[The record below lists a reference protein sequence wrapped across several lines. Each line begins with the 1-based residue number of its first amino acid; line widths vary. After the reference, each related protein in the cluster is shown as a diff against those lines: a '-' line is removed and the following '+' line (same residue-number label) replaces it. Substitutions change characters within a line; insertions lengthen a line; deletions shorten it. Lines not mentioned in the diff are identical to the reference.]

1 MTGRREAFAVAVAQG
16 MTQADAL
23 RAAYPKAARW
33 TSKAVYSRATRLA
46 HLPEVAARIEEL
58 RSGEG
63 EAAAVCLVDDGREPV
78 PAPVADED
86 ADAAGRDRL
95 ARILAWVEA
104 QGVSSYREAR
114 VVALQAD
121 GGTVTGWEAA
131 AVADAWMGGKE
142 PRTRLECARMP
153 LERAG
158 RAVAGCRRGIAA
170 RKRPARF

>member
-23 RAAYPKAARW
+23 RAAYPKAAGW

-58 RSGEG
+58 RRGEG

-78 PAPVADED
+78 PVPVAVED

-104 QGVSSYREAR
+104 QGVSSWHEAR
-114 VVALQAD
+114 GVASQAD
-121 GGTVTGWEAA
+121 GGTVTPWEAL
-131 AVADAWMGGKE
+131 AVADAWAAKN
-142 PRTRLECARMP
+142 P
-153 LERAG
+153 G
-158 RAVAGCRRGIAA
+158 RG
-170 RKRPARF
+170 

>member
-58 RSGEG
+58 RRGAEAVGNLGEG
-63 EAAAVCLVDDGREPV
+63 EAAGVCLVDDGREPV
-78 PAPVADED
+78 PAPVPAVED
-86 ADAAGRDRL
+86 ADAAHRDRL

-104 QGVSSYREAR
+104 QGVSSWREAR
-114 VVALQAD
+114 GVALQFD
-121 GGTVTGWEAA
+121 GGQVSPWDAD
-131 AVADAWMGGKE
+131 AVANAWAEKN
-142 PRTRLECARMP
+142 R
-153 LERAG
+153 
-158 RAVAGCRRGIAA
+158 GCG
-170 RKRPARF
+170 

>member
-58 RSGEG
+58 RRGAETVGNPGEV
-63 EAAAVCLVDDGREPV
+63 AAAGVSLVDDGREPV
-78 PAPVADED
+78 PVPAPVAVEE
-86 ADAAGRDRL
+86 ADGAGRDRL

-114 VVALQAD
+114 MVAWQAD
-121 GGTVTGWEAA
+121 GGTVTPWEAL
-131 AVADAWMGGKE
+131 AVADAWAAKN
-142 PRTRLECARMP
+142 P
-153 LERAG
+153 G
-158 RAVAGCRRGIAA
+158 RG
-170 RKRPARF
+170 

>member
-23 RAAYPKAARW
+23 RAAYPKAAGW

-58 RSGEG
+58 RRGAETVGNPGEG
-63 EAAAVCLVDDGREPV
+63 EAAGGGAVDDGREPVPAPV

-86 ADAAGRDRL
+86 ADAVRRDRL
-95 ARILAWVEA
+95 ARILEWVEA
-104 QGVSSYREAR
+104 QGVTSSREAR

-121 GGTVTGWEAA
+121 GGQVSPWDAF
-131 AVADAWMGGKE
+131 AVAEAWAAKN
-142 PRTRLECARMP
+142 P
-153 LERAG
+153 G
-158 RAVAGCRRGIAA
+158 RG
-170 RKRPARF
+170 

>member
-58 RSGEG
+58 RRGAEAVGNPGEVA
-63 EAAAVCLVDDGREPV
+63 AAAVSLVDDGREPV
-78 PAPVADED
+78 PAPVAVED

-131 AVADAWMGGKE
+131 AVADAWAAKN
-142 PRTRLECARMP
+142 P
-153 LERAG
+153 G
-158 RAVAGCRRGIAA
+158 RG
-170 RKRPARF
+170 

>member
-58 RSGEG
+58 RRGEV
-63 EAAAVCLVDDGREPV
+63 AAAGVSLVDDGREPV
-78 PAPVADED
+78 PVPAPVAVEE
-86 ADAAGRDRL
+86 ADGAGRDRL

-104 QGVSSYREAR
+104 QGVSSWREAR
-114 VVALQAD
+114 GVAWQAD
-121 GGTVTGWEAA
+121 GGTVTPWEAL
-131 AVADAWMGGKE
+131 AVADAWAAKN
-142 PRTRLECARMP
+142 P
-153 LERAG
+153 G
-158 RAVAGCRRGIAA
+158 RG
-170 RKRPARF
+170 